1 MKNLL
6 KSPFNSSLRAEW
18 PNTLLLVALVFV
30 FASTALGFLEFNSDV
45 IAGIKV
51 RGEIFLARDNSFSLP
66 EIATSS
72 EFLILVSSG
81 LLLSVL
87 LPLLSPIGASLLVFL
102 LALPPFVLELYSPY
116 QDSVVPMQFS
126 LLVLLVLFGIN
137 VLLKYFAESQ
147 QKQKMLDAFSQYVP
161 PQIVSELGQKTRQ
174 TMLDGESR
182 FLTVFFCDLRNFTG
196 MSEQLDP
203 KEVVRLLN
211 EYFTVM
217 TSVLY
222 RYGATIDKYVGDS
235 IMAFW
240 GAPLPVEDHAQR
252 AVLAAFEMHKEM
264 HKLAAIFH
272 ARGLP
277 TPTIGIGINSGVMNV
292 GNMGSR
298 YRLAYTVIGDP
309 VNLAFRLQ
317 GTTREYGVS
326 TIVGENTAKAYPD
339 MVFRELDT
347 VTVRGKTKGS
357 HIFEPVCLKAAL
369 TPELEAKLARHEE
382 ALAAYRGSNRE
393 RAEQLIE
400 AMFREY
406 PDDPYYA
413 AMLGKLMT
421 QIYPRSPAP

>member
-1 MKNLL
+1 MKNPL
-6 KSPFNSSLRAEW
+6 KSPFNSSLSAEW

-51 RGEIFLARDNSFSLP
+51 RGEIFLSRDNSFSLP

-72 EFLILVSSG
+72 EFLILVASG

-102 LALPPFVLELYSPY
+102 LAIPPFAIELYYPY
-116 QDSVVPMQFS
+116 HDSVVPMQFS

-137 VLLKYFAESQ
+137 VLLKYFAENQ
-147 QKQKMLDAFSQYVP
+147 QKQKLLDAFSQYVP
-161 PQIVSELGQKTRQ
+161 PQIVGELGRKTRQ
-174 TMLDGESR
+174 LMMDGESR
-182 FLTVFFCDLRNFTG
+182 YLTVFFCDLRNFTS

-222 RYGATIDKYVGDS
+222 RHGATIDKYVGDS

-240 GAPLPVEDHAQR
+240 GAPLPQEDHVQR
-252 AVLAAFEMHKEM
+252 AVLAAFEMHREM
-264 HKLAAIFH
+264 HKLAGIFL
-272 ARGLP
+272 ARSLP

-317 GTTREYGVS
+317 ATTREYGVS
-326 TIVGENTAKAYPD
+326 TIVGENSAKSYPD

-347 VTVRGKTKGS
+347 VTVRGKSMGS
-357 HIFEPVCLKAAL
+357 NIFEPICLKTEL
-369 TPELEAKLARHEE
+369 TPELTAKLNRHQEAIDAYYSSNQKLTEQLFE
-382 ALAAYRGSNRE
+382 ALFND
-393 RAEQLIE
+393 
-400 AMFREY
+400 Y
-406 PDDPYYA
+406 PEDKYYA
-413 AMLGKLMT
+413 AMLAKLIT
-421 QIYPRSPAP
+421 QAYPRSPAP